1 MAASLMESTR
11 PSFEDRMRNI
21 VQGQRKTVPV
31 TKKPSNMPENIQ
43 IATSLD
49 EYKQIVGG
57 ERERIVVVRFYA
69 PWCKVRLLFLACS

>member
-1 MAASLMESTR
+1 
-11 PSFEDRMRNI
+11 MRNI